1 LEGKNISK
9 NEELEKKE
17 KKNEKYIDIE
27 LGKEEI
33 DVYVNATLTKIVI
46 EIKMSLNI
54 MDEIDKQKDIYYRT
68 KINNVN
74 KNMLLLLNSYKVLF
88 IRKLANLL
96 LSEIYSNYSE
106 SLIKV
111 TISKKNIIV
120 VKPDIKEISE
130 IPWYQINL
138 LIDFLRFIW
147 EKCSSAIY
155 INDDNFPLPKEIFYE
170 YLKIIK
176 KNLFS
181 ISLSEP
187 EKIIE
192 SDDKI
197 NENELKKIIQENMK
211 EIDISSK
218 IEKLIGLIKIN
229 QEGKKNSKDN
239 ITEINGEFLYKL
251 WKK

>member
-1 LEGKNISK
+1 MEGKNISK

-74 KNMLLLLNSYKVLF
+74 KNMRLLLNSYKVLF

-155 INDDNFPLPKEIFYE
+155 I
-170 YLKIIK
+170 
-176 KNLFS
+176 
-181 ISLSEP
+181 
-187 EKIIE
+187 
-192 SDDKI
+192 
-197 NENELKKIIQENMK
+197 
-211 EIDISSK
+211 
-218 IEKLIGLIKIN
+218 
-229 QEGKKNSKDN
+229 
-239 ITEINGEFLYKL
+239 
-251 WKK
+251 

>member
-1 LEGKNISK
+1 MEGKNISK

-33 DVYVNATLTKIVI
+33 DVYVNATLKKIVI

-187 EKIIE
+187 EKIDE

-211 EIDISSK
+211 EIYIFKNWKTYRINKNQSRRK
-218 IEKLIGLIKIN
+218 EK
-229 QEGKKNSKDN
+229 
-239 ITEINGEFLYKL
+239 Y
-251 WKK
+251 

>member
-1 LEGKNISK
+1 MEGKNISK

-187 EKIIE
+187 EKIDE

-211 EIDISSK
+211 EIYIF
-218 IEKLIGLIKIN
+218 
-229 QEGKKNSKDN
+229 KN
-239 ITEINGEFLYKL
+239 
-251 WKK
+251 